1 MQFAVDVIKINLTA
15 LSTSETLIDYNI
27 HDNDNSI
34 PLLPTGTDT
43 TETPPGTGY
52 LPTVSHLSA

>member
-1 MQFAVDVIKINLTA
+1 MDVIKINLTA
-15 LSTSETLIDYNI
+15 LSSSETLIDYNI